1 MKTRKLGIVLL
12 GLALVLPLTIRA
24 DQDGDRRDW
33 RDRDACRAD
42 NDHHRHNLDTPLKLI
57 GVVPVPGNPVVSV
70 DIAWVDPGTER
81 YYLADR
87 SNAGV
92 DIIDAETDFYAGRV
106 GGMVGVVGAANG
118 MKENNGSG
126 PNGVVV
132 TPNRRL
138 WAGDG
143 NDTLVVADVDPDS
156 PTYLKILDSIDLSVQ
171 DSGSPSFCD
180 DPKNLT
186 DTGHW
191 CGRADEIGYDPRH
204 HVILIA
210 TPGPLSP
217 TKVGCAT
224 PSGHCP
230 VEPYATLVSADPPY
244 KILQVISFTNAGG
257 LEQPL
262 WDPGLNR
269 FWLTVPGAT
278 GFNPT
283 IARINSTT
291 KSVDKTITI
300 DCVGL
305 GVPASGSITGIA
317 LAPSQ
322 HLLVSACGFPVDVSA
337 ISGKAKLITK
347 TIGGGD
353 EVWYNSGDG
362 HFFVTGRDAA
372 NVQQLGVIDAQ
383 DDSLDQTIPV
393 SAGPLIAPPPPPVV
407 VPALTA
413 GRNPAAFAENNRV
426 FVATPVSAAIAA
438 GTKPD
443 DSTCTK
449 FGVVGR
455 GCIAVYAHSGD
466 EDDDR

>member
-12 GLALVLPLTIRA
+12 SLAVVLPLTIRA

-33 RDRDACRAD
+33 RDRDACRED
-42 NDHHRHNLDTPLKLI
+42 SDHHRHNLDTPLKLI
-57 GVVPVPGNPVVSV
+57 GVVPVPGNPIISA

-92 DIIDAETDFYAGRV
+92 DIIDVETDFYVGRV
-106 GGMVGVVGAANG
+106 GGMVGVVKAADG
-118 MKENNGSG
+118 STANNGSG

-156 PTYLKILDSIDLSVQ
+156 ATYLSILHSINLADTIKT
-171 DSGSPSFCD
+171 SPSFCD
-180 DPKNLT
+180 DGTAN
-186 DTGHW
+186 GHW

-217 TKVGCAT
+217 NVLGCAT

-244 KILQVISFTNAGG
+244 SILQEISFKNAGG

-278 GFNPT
+278 AFNPT

-291 KSVDKTITI
+291 KSVDRTITI

-305 GVPASGSITGIA
+305 GVPASASITGIA

-322 HLLVSACGFPVDVSA
+322 HLLVSACGFPVDVNA
-337 ISGKAKLITK
+337 ISGKAKLITSK
-347 TIGGGD
+347 IGGGD

-362 HFFVTGRDAA
+362 HFYVTGRDAA

-407 VPALTA
+407 LPALTA

-426 FVATPVSAAIAA
+426 FVDTPVSAAIVA
-438 GTKPD
+438 GAKPD

>member
-1 MKTRKLGIVLL
+1 MKMRKLGIVLL
-12 GLALVLPLTIRA
+12 SVAFVLPLTIRA

-33 RDRDACRAD
+33 KDRDACRD
-42 NDHHRHNLDTPLKLI
+42 DSDHHRRNLDTPLTLI
-57 GVVPVPGNPVVSV
+57 GVVPVPGNPIISA

-92 DIIDAETDFYAGRV
+92 DIIDVETDFYAARV
-106 GGMVGVVGAANG
+106 GGMVGVVGAADG
-118 MKENNGSG
+118 TTKNNGSG

-132 TPNRRL
+132 TPSRRL

-156 PTYLKILDSIDLSVQ
+156 ATYLSILHSINLADMVKT
-171 DSGSPSFCD
+171 SPSFCD
-180 DPKNLT
+180 DGTAN
-186 DTGHW
+186 GHW

-217 TKVGCAT
+217 NVLGCAT
-224 PSGHCP
+224 ASGHCP
-230 VEPYATLVSADPPY
+230 AEPYAKLVSADPPY
-244 KILQVISFTNAGG
+244 SVLHEISFKNAGG

-283 IARINSTT
+283 IARINSNTGL
-291 KSVDKTITI
+291 VDKTITL
-300 DCVGL
+300 DCVAL
-305 GVPASGSITGIA
+305 GGTGSSITGIA

-322 HLLVSACGFPVDVSA
+322 HLLVSACGFPIDVNA
-337 ISGKAKLITK
+337 ISGKCKLITSK
-347 TIGGGD
+347 VGGGD

-362 HFFVTGRDAA
+362 HFYVTGRDAA

-383 DDSLDQTIPV
+383 DDSLDQ
-393 SAGPLIAPPPPPVV
+393 L
-407 VPALTA
+407 VPASTGPAPLTS

-426 FVATPVSAAIAA
+426 FVDTPVTANIVA
-438 GTKPD
+438 GKNAD
-443 DSTCTK
+443 DSLCAK
-449 FGVVGR
+449 FGVIGR